1 MFRLTPLNE
10 RIERF
15 LIAYPFAKKIP
26 LHPNDYWTLRF
37 EGRLKS
43 FPLPVTC
50 LGMFTNPDES
60 DAADVAIGKE
70 NSEELKP
77 VVWEVV

>member
-15 LIAYPFAKKIP
+15 LIAYPLAKKIP

-50 LGMFTNPDES
+50 LGKFTNPDEV
-60 DAADVAIGKE
+60 DAADEAMGEYKE
-70 NSEELKP
+70 ETNAQ
-77 VVWEVV
+77 